1 MLSKIIHYFLYNRLV
16 TMLLLIFM
24 IGWGVVTSPFDWN
37 FDLLR
42 INLKSCGGIEVK
54 LDICRKTRGG

>member
-1 MLSKIIHYFLYNRLV
+1 
-16 TMLLLIFM
+16 MLLLIFM